1 MQDKQRS
8 CACPDDLA
16 LSRSAMERTADMKE
30 DEGVSVV
37 LAFFIILILLAVG
50 LVAWASLE

>member
-1 MQDKQRS
+1 
-8 CACPDDLA
+8 
-16 LSRSAMERTADMKE
+16 MKE

>member
-1 MQDKQRS
+1 
-8 CACPDDLA
+8 
-16 LSRSAMERTADMKE
+16 MKE

-50 LVAWASLE
+50 LAAWASLE

>member
-1 MQDKQRS
+1 MQDEQRG
-8 CACPDDLA
+8 CAYADAFA
-16 LSRSAMERTADMKE
+16 LPGFTVERITDMKE